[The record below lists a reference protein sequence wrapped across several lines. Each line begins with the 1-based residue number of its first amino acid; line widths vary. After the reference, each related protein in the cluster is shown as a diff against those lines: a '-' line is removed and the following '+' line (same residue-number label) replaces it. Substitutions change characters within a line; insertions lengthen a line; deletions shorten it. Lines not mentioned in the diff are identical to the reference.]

1 MTSHELGSPSD
12 PGLAV
17 DRTTLSW
24 TRTALVAA
32 ALGAVLLRTGI
43 MHRSPLTL
51 GAAAVAL
58 LDAVAV
64 AAVGRVRSI
73 VVPARLAQ
81 GRSVV
86 GATSLGLVA
95 LMTGITVTLT
105 ALAVILG

>member
-1 MTSHELGSPSD
+1 MTSREFGRPSD
-12 PGLAV
+12 SGLAV

-51 GAAAVAL
+51 AAATIAL

-64 AAVGRVRSI
+64 AAVGRARSI
-73 VVPARLAQ
+73 LVPARLAQ

-86 GATSLGLVA
+86 GPASLGLVA
-95 LMTGITVTLT
+95 LLTAITVTLT
-105 ALAVILG
+105 AVAVILG